1 MNIKITILVITITIL
16 VLFTTGATITNYT
29 TTNTTT
35 QPIEV
40 VKEINPTELEKEF
53 TRIANLPYGEY
64 QCRQKSDLLKTYIHE
79 HQNKYDIYTVSVV
92 HNTNQYSHVYV
103 LFNNRVYDPTSIPPL
118 YNKSQERYQV
128 QLEAWGFNTHHTV
141 MNGYDG
147 VWSD

>member
-1 MNIKITILVITITIL
+1 MNIKISILVIAIIIC

-35 QPIEV
+35 PPVEV

-79 HQNKYDIYTVSVV
+79 HQNKYDIYTVSVA
-92 HNTNQYSHVYV
+92 HKKKIKIERGFFFIFFN
-103 LFNNRVYDPTSIPPL
+103 LFRKKL
-118 YNKSQERYQV
+118 YGEVISY
-128 QLEAWGFNTHHTV
+128 A
-141 MNGYDG
+141 
-147 VWSD
+147 